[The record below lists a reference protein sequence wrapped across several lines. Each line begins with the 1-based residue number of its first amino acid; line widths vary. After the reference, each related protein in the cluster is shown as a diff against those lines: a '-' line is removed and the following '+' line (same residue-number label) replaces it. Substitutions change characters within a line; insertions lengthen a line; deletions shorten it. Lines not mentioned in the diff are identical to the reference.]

1 MIDYGQ
7 DPTLVSAFETRTIC
21 VLARRHARP
30 QADVYL
36 PSSKMGRAVLGWWRM
51 ELSML
56 VIELYP
62 TPLISTSV
70 TSSP

>member
-30 QADVYL
+30 KADVYL

-51 ELSML
+51 ELLM
-56 VIELYP
+56 IELYP
-62 TPLISTSV
+62 TPLIIA
-70 TSSP
+70 SSP